1 MSVDCVVVTCV
12 RARGKNR
19 MTTLSQ
25 TIAGYVYRAQPLDV
39 PEAVQR
45 TVLFHFLDTVG
56 CAVAAVNL
64 PASRLLAELLLSEG
78 GTPQATA
85 IGLPAKVPATHG
97 WHAFAP

>member
-1 MSVDCVVVTCV
+1 
-12 RARGKNR
+12 